1 MLDVDHV
8 SLNVAKSAAIAGHLR
23 DLGCQYRDVA
33 GHLGVDLG
41 DLYAGVERYKA
52 LIDRFLQTTADD
64 REQLGDVLADLS
76 VELEHLSYH
85 AQSSIGTVDT
95 LAESFD

>member
-1 MLDVDHV
+1 MDHV
-8 SLNVAKSAAIAGHLR
+8 NLNVAKAEAIAGRLR
-23 DLGCQYRDVA
+23 ALGCQDRDVV

-41 DLYAGVERYKA
+41 DLYAGAERYKA
-52 LIDRFLQTTADD
+52 LIDRFLQTPVDD

-76 VELEHLSYH
+76 VELRHLGYH
-85 AQSSIGTVDT
+85 AGSSLDSVDA